1 MMANGEELIVSS
13 PLFQEFRVQ
22 VLEYP
27 AGEDPDEGLAS
38 AFALTVMTRSEG
50 ALLAV
55 PRDFFGPETISAGLV
70 AAAEDQ
76 LGQSLPLTVSAGL
89 VEDLE
94 STAPPVPEEGATVEL
109 LLIDVNSEV
118 VSMLRPFVTSE
129 LQLDVIHSFDPVIIH
144 LMPMV
149 EDLVRQAQE
158 WVADPASGE
167 RVAFYSAAEDVESAA
182 APRVGPRP
190 KAAAK
195 APPGTTSGASKRG
208 KPTVASLAM
217 SMEQISA
224 TLPKMLQQIESLS
237 HRTQSMEQQM
247 SAGGLKSAALQQPL
261 GSLAAPGHVAT
272 SAADLLREVPP
283 PRAPALR
290 TPAKPP
296 PHVPLAKQM
305 AEELEQDLVEEG
317 GSTTLT
323 RAVLE
328 QSKALSTL
336 VTQIAAGET
345 VGDFSSSSTGFSS
358 RGAAGRQRLQQ
369 ELSLQ
374 RGSFFN
380 SIFVQMARRMQPARI
395 AEAAP
400 ADLAPRGVTA
410 TTYLERYGGYGKCR
424 DLGHIAWQVGMVL
437 DHLQTDNVPAAKD
450 AIALLMVCLEQA
462 SMDGGRLD
470 IGLLLSLQE
479 DPPAAL
485 FTNRSLAA
493 YSRGKA
499 FAPLAEQK
507 WIATAL
513 AYIKE
518 LDAIST
524 KRADIAKPPQAPT
537 RDPDAVGPKRAPKR
551 QPKQAAWKKKE
562 HAEEED
568 Q

>member
-1 MMANGEELIVSS
+1 
-13 PLFQEFRVQ
+13 
-22 VLEYP
+22 
-27 AGEDPDEGLAS
+27 
-38 AFALTVMTRSEG
+38 
-50 ALLAV
+50 
-55 PRDFFGPETISAGLV
+55 
-70 AAAEDQ
+70 
-76 LGQSLPLTVSAGL
+76 
-89 VEDLE
+89 
-94 STAPPVPEEGATVEL
+94 
-109 LLIDVNSEV
+109 
-118 VSMLRPFVTSE
+118 
-129 LQLDVIHSFDPVIIH
+129 
-144 LMPMV
+144 
-149 EDLVRQAQE
+149 
-158 WVADPASGE
+158 
-167 RVAFYSAAEDVESAA
+167 
-182 APRVGPRP
+182 
-190 KAAAK
+190 
-195 APPGTTSGASKRG
+195 
-208 KPTVASLAM
+208 
-217 SMEQISA
+217 
-224 TLPKMLQQIESLS
+224 
-237 HRTQSMEQQM
+237 
-247 SAGGLKSAALQQPL
+247 
-261 GSLAAPGHVAT
+261 
-272 SAADLLREVPP
+272 
-283 PRAPALR
+283 
-290 TPAKPP
+290 
-296 PHVPLAKQM
+296 
-305 AEELEQDLVEEG
+305 
-317 GSTTLT
+317 
-323 RAVLE
+323 
-328 QSKALSTL
+328 
-336 VTQIAAGET
+336 
-345 VGDFSSSSTGFSS
+345 
-358 RGAAGRQRLQQ
+358 
-369 ELSLQ
+369 
-374 RGSFFN
+374 
-380 SIFVQMARRMQPARI
+380 MARRMQPARI